1 MSNNLQRL
9 VGDSLDPVEIVM
21 ERARLR
27 GMNAFLTFRM
37 NELHDVD
44 KPESPLLGEFWKAH
58 PEWRVGGYEG
68 WGKEALN
75 YAVPE
80 VREYFFSLLKETVGR
95 YDLEGFELDF
105 MRFPYYF
112 PLRPDSMKAY
122 CGDTHGFCVARA
134 ADDGQRCCLVTGTSD
149 TPRCTGPRLAKACAH
164 LAATRRQ
171 WCREGLIDFLAIAP
185 FLSTKRISLRAN
197 SRPCAATCPCTPDS
211 NSRSATDR

>member
-1 MSNNLQRL
+1 MLMAFDTLTPGKMYGRIDPLAGTSVSTFIHNVNPGQNPGYPSTIESMYHWSSPPASATEGWNLLGKRMSDNLERL

-44 KPESPLLGEFWKAH
+44 KPESPLLGDFWKTH

-80 VREYFFSLLKETVGR
+80 VREYFYSLLKETVGR

-112 PLRPDSMKAY
+112 PLRPDSMSTFADITTVNAY
-122 CGDTHGFCVARA
+122 G
-134 ADDGQRCCLVTGTSD
+134 
-149 TPRCTGPRLAKACAH
+149 
-164 LAATRRQ
+164 
-171 WCREGLIDFLAIAP
+171 
-185 FLSTKRISLRAN
+185 N
-197 SRPCAATCPCTPDS
+197 
-211 NSRSATDR
+211 